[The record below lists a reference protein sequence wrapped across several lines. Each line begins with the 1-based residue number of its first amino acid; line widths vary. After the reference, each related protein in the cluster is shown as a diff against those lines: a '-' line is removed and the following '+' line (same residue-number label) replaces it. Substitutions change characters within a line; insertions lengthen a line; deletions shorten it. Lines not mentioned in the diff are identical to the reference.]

1 LRVLAPPRCFPT
13 ESFACRHVV
22 PLGAAQEMKPG
33 GKIAWEFR
41 LEKKDIGLSASFQRW
56 ETLDSEPTTQSIIEY
71 EKIFAVRALGL
82 YY

>member
-1 LRVLAPPRCFPT
+1 
-13 ESFACRHVV
+13 
-22 PLGAAQEMKPG
+22 MKPG